1 MRIPFSLTIAAAV
14 AAAGLA
20 APVHAGPRDR
30 EQDAAFRGT
39 MEGRFIPLPVIE
51 RRIVPQM
58 QGARYLGPEF
68 DPGIGRYRLKFMRG
82 PQVMWVDVDARTGH
96 VVGKSGF

>member
-1 MRIPFSLTIAAAV
+1 MRNLFAVTLASAV
-14 AAAGLA
+14 AAAGLS
-20 APVHAGPRDR
+20 APADARPRR

-68 DPGIGRYRLKFMRG
+68 DAGVGRYRLKFMRG
-82 PQVMWVDVDARTGH
+82 PQVMWIDVDARSGE

>member
-1 MRIPFSLTIAAAV
+1 MRNLLALTLAAAV

-20 APVHAGPRDR
+20 APADARPGR

-82 PQVMWVDVDARTGH
+82 PQVMWVDVDARTGQ

>member
-1 MRIPFSLTIAAAV
+1 MRTFFALTLTAAV
-14 AAAGLA
+14 AASGVATPA
-20 APVHAGPRDR
+20 DARPRR
-30 EQDAAFRGT
+30 EQDAAFHGT
-39 MEGRFIPLPVIE
+39 MEGRFIPLPLIE

-68 DPGIGRYRLKFMRG
+68 DPGAGRYRLKFMRG